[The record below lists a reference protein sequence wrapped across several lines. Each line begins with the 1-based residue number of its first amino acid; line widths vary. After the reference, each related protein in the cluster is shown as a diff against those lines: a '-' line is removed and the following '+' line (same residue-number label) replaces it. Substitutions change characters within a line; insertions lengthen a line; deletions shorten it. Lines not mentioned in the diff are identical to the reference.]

1 MMNTG
6 GFSMFLSKLDSLS
19 DALNLIL
26 SHQKTTDVEEIPIV
40 EAHKRVLAEDIVAF
54 HDSPPFDKS
63 AMDGFAVIAENTFG
77 ASQSAPKSLKIIDA
91 IGAGDFSP
99 KTVSEGEAVLIATGA
114 PVPEGANAVI
124 MKEYTT
130 EDGDDLT
137 IYSQVTPGE
146 NVSPKAEDIKKGEK
160 ILSENTFIRYQEMGL
175 IASAGYST
183 IKVYKK
189 PRIKVII
196 TGNELVEPTK
206 EEIDKGKIINSNKF
220 TIKSMIEDSGAICE
234 ISHAGDTFEEVREKI
249 EDMTSLTNEE
259 TEEVLAKISEIEK
272 VLEASNDFDVIMTT
286 GGTAI
291 SKGDVV
297 LDVVDDIGEI
307 LFHGVSIRP
316 GKPIGAGIVND
327 KMVFTFSG
335 QPVAAM
341 TQFDI
346 FARKYLFE
354 MQGRSFDFHI
364 VKRQSQLK
372 IPSQLGRTDF
382 IRAFSD
388 DDFARHVL
396 NRGSGIIRSM
406 VEANSYIIIDENDEG
421 YQKGDM
427 VNVVFFDSLLW

>member
-1 MMNTG
+1 
-6 GFSMFLSKLDSLS
+6 MFLSKLESISNAQKFIS
-19 DALNLIL
+19 DN
-26 SHQKTTDVEEIPIV
+26 QRMTEVEDVPLF
-40 EAHKRVLAEDIVAF
+40 EAHKRVLAEDVMAF

-63 AMDGFAVIAENTFG
+63 AMDGFAVIGENTFG
-77 ASQSAPKSLKIIDA
+77 ASQSAPKQLKIIDA
-91 IGAGDFSP
+91 IGAGDFSQ
-99 KTVSEGEAVLIATGA
+99 KTVNEGEAIVIATGA
-114 PVPEGANAVI
+114 PIPDGANAVI

-130 EDGDDLT
+130 TDGDDLT

-146 NVSPKAEDIKKGEK
+146 NVSPKSEDIEKGQK
-160 ILSENTFIRYQEMGL
+160 ILDKNTFIRYQELGL
-175 IASAGYST
+175 IASAGYDT
-183 IKVYKK
+183 VKVFKR
-189 PRIKVII
+189 PKVKIII

-206 EEIDKGKIINSNKF
+206 EEIDKAKIINSNQF
-220 TIKSMIEDSGAICE
+220 TIKALVEDSGAVAE
-234 ISHAGDTFEEVREKI
+234 IVHAGDTFDEVKDAI
-249 EDMTSLTNEE
+249 
-259 TEEVLAKISEIEK
+259 
-272 VLEASNDFDVIMTT
+272 LEASKDYDVIMTT

-307 LFHGVSIRP
+307 LFHGVAIRP
-316 GKPIGAGIVND
+316 GKPAGAGVVNG

-341 TQFDI
+341 SQFDM

-364 VKRQSQLK
+364 VKRESQLK

-382 IRAFSD
+382 IRAVAD
-388 DDFARHVL
+388 DEHAKHVL

-421 YQKGDM
+421 YQKGDI
-427 VNVVFFDSLLW
+427 VDVVMFDSLLW

>member
-1 MMNTG
+1 
-6 GFSMFLSKLDSLS
+6 MFLSKLDSLS
-19 DALNLIL
+19 NAINLIKQN
-26 SHQKTTDVEEIPIV
+26 QKVTDIEEIPIG
-40 EAHKRVLAEDIVAF
+40 EAHKRVLAEDIMAF

-77 ASQSAPKSLKIIDA
+77 ASQSAPKQLKVIDA
-91 IGAGDFSP
+91 IGAGEFSQ
-99 KTVSEGEAVLIATGA
+99 KTVSDGEAIVIATGA
-114 PVPEGANAVI
+114 PIPEGANAVL

-130 EDGDDLT
+130 CDGDDLT

-146 NVSPKAEDIKKGEK
+146 NVSPKSEDIEKGQK
-160 ILSENTFIRYQEMGL
+160 ILDKNTFIRYQELGL
-175 IASAGYST
+175 IASAGYDT
-183 IKVYKK
+183 VKVFKK
-189 PRIKVII
+189 PKVKLVI

-206 EEIDKGKIINSNKF
+206 EEIDKAKIINSNQF
-220 TIKSMIEDSGAICE
+220 TIKSMVEDSGATCDIV
-234 ISHAGDTFEEVREKI
+234 HAGDTFDEVK
-249 EDMTSLTNEE
+249 D
-259 TEEVLAKISEIEK
+259 EVLD
-272 VLEASNDFDVIMTT
+272 ASKEYDVIMTT

-307 LFHGVSIRP
+307 LFHGVAIRP
-316 GKPIGAGIVND
+316 GKPAGAGVVNG

-341 TQFDI
+341 SQFDM

-364 VKRQSQLK
+364 VKRESQLK

-382 IRAFSD
+382 IRAVSD
-388 DDFARHVL
+388 DDYAKHVL

-421 YQKGDM
+421 YQKGDI
-427 VNVVFFDSLLW
+427 VDVVMFDSLLW

>member
-1 MMNTG
+1 
-6 GFSMFLSKLDSLS
+6 MFLSKLDSLNN
-19 DALNLIL
+19 ALKLIGD
-26 SHQKTTDVEEIPIV
+26 HQKTTDVEEIPIA
-40 EAHKRVLAEDIVAF
+40 EAHKRVLAEDIIAF

-77 ASQSAPKSLKIIDA
+77 ASQSAPKPLKIIDA
-91 IGAGDFSP
+91 IGAGDFSE
-99 KTVSEGEAVLIATGA
+99 KTVGEGEAIVIATGA
-114 PVPEGANAVI
+114 PIPDGANAVI

-160 ILSENTFIRYQEMGL
+160 ILSKNTFIRYQEMGL
-175 IASAGYST
+175 IASAGYGSV
-183 IKVYKK
+183 KVYKK
-189 PRIKVII
+189 PKIKLII

-206 EEIDKGKIINSNKF
+206 EEIDKAKIINSNKF
-220 TIKSMIEDSGAICE
+220 TIKAMVEDSGATCE
-234 ISHAGDTFEEVREKI
+234 ISHAGDTFEEVRQA
-249 EDMTSLTNEE
+249 M
-259 TEEVLAKISEIEK
+259 
-272 VLEASNDFDVIMTT
+272 LEASKEFDVIMTT

-341 TQFDI
+341 SQFDI

-354 MQGRSFDFHI
+354 MQGRSFDFRI
-364 VKRQSQLK
+364 TKKESQLK

-382 IRAFSD
+382 IRSFSD
-388 DDFARHVL
+388 ENFTKHVL

-421 YQKGDM
+421 YQKGDL
-427 VNVVFFDSLLW
+427 VDVVFFDSLLW

>member
-1 MMNTG
+1 
-6 GFSMFLSKLDSLS
+6 MFLSKLESISNAQKLVND
-19 DALNLIL
+19 NQIL
-26 SHQKTTDVEEIPIV
+26 SEVEEVPLF
-40 EAHKRVLAEDIVAF
+40 EAHKRVLAEDIMAF

-63 AMDGFAVIAENTFG
+63 AMDGFAVIGENTFG
-77 ASQSAPKSLKIIDA
+77 ASQSAPKELKIIDA
-91 IGAGDFSP
+91 IGAGDFSD
-99 KTVSEGEAVLIATGA
+99 KTVGENEAIVIATGA

-130 EDGDDLT
+130 TDGDCLT

-146 NVSPKAEDIKKGEK
+146 NVSPKSEDIEKGQK
-160 ILSENTFIRYQEMGL
+160 ILDKNTFIRYPELGL
-175 IASAGYST
+175 IASAGYDT
-183 IKVYKK
+183 VRVFKK
-189 PRIKVII
+189 PKVKIII

-206 EEIDKGKIINSNKF
+206 EEIDKAKIINSNQF
-220 TIKSMIEDSGAICE
+220 TIKALVEDSGAIAE
-234 ISHAGDTFEEVREKI
+234 ITHAGDTFDEVKEA
-249 EDMTSLTNEE
+249 
-259 TEEVLAKISEIEK
+259 VLK
-272 VLEASNDFDVIMTT
+272 ASSDYDVIMTT

-297 LDVVDDIGEI
+297 LDVIDDIGEV
-307 LFHGVSIRP
+307 LFHGVAIRP
-316 GKPIGAGIVND
+316 GKPAGAGIVNG

-341 TQFDI
+341 SQFDM

-364 VKRQSQLK
+364 VKRESQLK

-382 IRAFSD
+382 IRAVSD
-388 DDFARHVL
+388 DEYAKHVL

-421 YQKGDM
+421 YQKGDI
-427 VNVVFFDSLLW
+427 VDVVMFDSLLW